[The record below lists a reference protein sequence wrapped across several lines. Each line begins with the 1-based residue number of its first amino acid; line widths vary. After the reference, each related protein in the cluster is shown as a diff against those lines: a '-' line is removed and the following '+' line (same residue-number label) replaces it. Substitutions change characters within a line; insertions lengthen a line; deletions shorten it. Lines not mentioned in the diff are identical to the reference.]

1 MRMVMR
7 SRFTRLGRLGE
18 VSTVA
23 KCSKCGSK
31 AVIKIPYARMNL
43 CEMHFIEYFEGRV
56 ATTVKKY
63 DLLKEGESVLV
74 AVSGGKDS
82 VALLSAL
89 TAVAPELRL
98 KVMPLHIHL
107 GLGEYSDESLRV
119 TKEVSRKL
127 GVNTFILSL
136 EEVVGA
142 TIPELSAKS
151 SRPPCAVCGLVKRYV
166 LNAAAIEWGVDAV
179 ATGHHIDDLAPYALK
194 NILLG
199 DMGAAL
205 KLAPVTTGEEGYLAR
220 RVRPLY
226 EVTER
231 ECLIYAIIKGLPFV
245 KTLCP
250 NVFLGG
256 MDALI
261 RRFLYEL
268 DLRHP
273 GVKLR
278 FMRSLARMAT
288 RYGVSQARTQAELTR
303 CKYCGLPS
311 RSDVCGF
318 CRLTERVLGSPAGP
332 MVREALKDVR
342 ASSH

>member
-1 MRMVMR
+1 M
-7 SRFTRLGRLGE
+7 T
-18 VSTVA
+18 

-43 CEMHFIEYFEGRV
+43 CEKHFIEYFERRV
-56 ATTVKKY
+56 TATIEKY
-63 DLLKEGESVLV
+63 GLLKEGESVLV

-89 TAVAPELRL
+89 TAVAPKLGL
-98 KVMPLHIHL
+98 NVVPLHVYL
-107 GLGEYSDESLRV
+107 GLGEYSKESLRV
-119 TKEVSRKL
+119 VRDVSRKL
-127 GVNTFILSL
+127 AVKTFILNL
-136 EEVVGA
+136 EEVAGV

-151 SRPPCAVCGLVKRYV
+151 RRASCAVCGLVKRYV
-166 LNAAAIEWGVDAV
+166 LNAAAVEWGVESV

-194 NILLG
+194 NMLLG
-199 DMGAAL
+199 DMNAAL
-205 KLAPVTTGEEGYLAR
+205 KLTPITKGEEGYLAR

-226 EVTER
+226 EITER
-231 ECLIYAIIKGLPFV
+231 ECLVYAIVKGLPFV
-245 KTLCP
+245 KTSCP
-250 NVFLGG
+250 NTFSGG

-261 RRFLYEL
+261 KKFLYEL

-278 FMRSLARMAT
+278 FMRSLARTAAKNLANQT
-288 RYGVSQARTQAELTR
+288 RFQIELTR

-311 RSDVCGF
+311 RSEVCGF

-332 MVREALKDVR
+332 KVREALRNAKV
-342 ASSH
+342 SSR

>member
-1 MRMVMR
+1 
-7 SRFTRLGRLGE
+7 
-18 VSTVA
+18 VA

-43 CEMHFIEYFEGRV
+43 CDRHFIEYFEGRV
-56 ATTVKKY
+56 AATIGKY
-63 DLLKEGESVLV
+63 GLLKEGESVLV

-89 TAVAPELRL
+89 TVVAPKLRL
-98 KVMPLHIHL
+98 KVMPLHMHL

-119 TKEVSRKL
+119 VKEVSRKL
-127 GVNTFILSL
+127 GVNTCILSL

-142 TIPELSAKS
+142 AIPELSAKS
-151 SRPPCAVCGLVKRYV
+151 GRPPCAVCGLVKRYV
-166 LNAAAIEWGVDAV
+166 LNAAAVEWGVDAV

-194 NILLG
+194 NMLLG

-205 KLAPVTTGEEGYLAR
+205 KLAPVTAGEEGYLAR

-231 ECLIYAIIKGLPFV
+231 ECLTYVIVKGLPFI
-245 KTLCP
+245 KTSCP
-250 NVFLGG
+250 NAFLGG
-256 MDALI
+256 MDALV
-261 RRFLYEL
+261 RKFLYEL

-273 GVKLR
+273 GIKLR
-278 FMRSLARMAT
+278 FMRSLARAAA
-288 RYGVSQARTQAELTR
+288 RHDANQERTQAKLTR
-303 CKYCGLPS
+303 CRYCGLPS
-311 RSDVCGF
+311 RGEVCGF

-332 MVREALKDVR
+332 RVREALEELR
-342 ASSH
+342 PPHAE

>member
-1 MRMVMR
+1 M
-7 SRFTRLGRLGE
+7 
-18 VSTVA
+18 A

-31 AVIKIPYARMNL
+31 AVIKVPYARMNL
-43 CEMHFIEYFEGRV
+43 CERHFIEYFEGRV
-56 ATTVKKY
+56 AATIKRY
-63 DLLKEGESVLV
+63 GLLKEGDSVLV

-89 TAVAPELRL
+89 AVVASELRL
-98 KVMPLHIHL
+98 KVMPLHMHL
-107 GLGEYSDESLRV
+107 GLGVYSDESLRV
-119 TKEVSRKL
+119 VKEVSRKL
-127 GVNTFILSL
+127 GMNTFILSL
-136 EEVVGA
+136 KGVVGA
-142 TIPELSAKS
+142 AIPELSAKS

-194 NILLG
+194 NLLLG
-199 DMGAAL
+199 DMEAAL
-205 KLAPVTTGEEGYLAR
+205 KLAPVTAGEEGYLAR

-231 ECLIYAIIKGLPFV
+231 ECLTYAIVKGLPFV
-245 KTLCP
+245 KTSCP

-261 RRFLYEL
+261 RKFLYEL

-278 FMRSLARMAT
+278 FMRSLAKIAAKSLA
-288 RYGVSQARTQAELTR
+288 SQARVQTELTR
-303 CKYCGLPS
+303 CRYCGLPS
-311 RSDVCGF
+311 RSEVCGF
-318 CRLTERVLGSPAGP
+318 CRLTERALGSPAGP
-332 MVREALKDVR
+332 KVREALRSIRV
-342 ASSH
+342 SSR

>member
-1 MRMVMR
+1 M
-7 SRFTRLGRLGE
+7 
-18 VSTVA
+18 A

-43 CEMHFIEYFEGRV
+43 CERHFIEYFEGRV
-56 ATTVKKY
+56 AATIEKY
-63 DLLKEGESVLV
+63 GLLKEGESVLV

-89 TAVAPELRL
+89 TAVAPKLGL
-98 KVMPLHIHL
+98 KVIPLHVYL
-107 GLGEYSDESLRV
+107 GLGEYSEESLEAV
-119 TKEVSRKL
+119 KESSRKL
-127 GVNTFILSL
+127 AVNTRILNL
-136 EEVVGA
+136 EEVVGI

-151 SRPPCAVCGLVKRYV
+151 KRPPCAVCGLVKRYV

-194 NILLG
+194 NMLLG
-199 DMGAAL
+199 DMDAAL

-231 ECLIYAIIKGLPFV
+231 ECLIYAIVKGLPFV
-245 KTLCP
+245 KTSCP
-250 NVFLGG
+250 NTFLGG

-261 RRFLYEL
+261 RKFLYEL

-278 FMRSLARMAT
+278 FMRSLARTAARNLANKT
-288 RYGVSQARTQAELTR
+288 RPQTELTR

-311 RSDVCGF
+311 RSEVCGF
-318 CRLTERVLGSPAGP
+318 CKLTERALGSPAGP
-332 MVREALKDVR
+332 KVREALRSIGV
-342 ASSH
+342 SL

>member
-1 MRMVMR
+1 M
-7 SRFTRLGRLGE
+7 
-18 VSTVA
+18 A

-43 CEMHFIEYFEGRV
+43 CERHFIEYFEGRV
-56 ATTVKKY
+56 ATTIWKY
-63 DLLKEGESVLV
+63 GLLKEGESVLV

-89 TAVAPELRL
+89 TVVAPKLRL

-107 GLGEYSDESLRV
+107 GLGEYSDESLRII
-119 TKEVSRKL
+119 EEASRKL
-127 GVNTFILSL
+127 GVNTFTISL
-136 EEVVGA
+136 EDVVGA
-142 TIPELSAKS
+142 SIPEISAKS

-166 LNAAAIEWGVDAV
+166 LNAAAVEWGVDAV

-194 NILLG
+194 NMLLG

-205 KLAPVTTGEEGYLAR
+205 KLAPMSVGEEGYLAR

-231 ECLIYAIIKGLPFV
+231 ECLTYVIVKGLPFV
-245 KTLCP
+245 KTSCP

-261 RRFLYEL
+261 REFLYKL

-278 FMRSLARMAT
+278 FMRSLAKAAT
-288 RYGVSQARTQAELTR
+288 RRGAGQAGTQAELTR

-311 RSDVCGF
+311 RSEVCGF

-332 MVREALKDVR
+332 RVREALR
-342 ASSH
+342 ELRSLQAE